1 MVVGLILPAVVI
13 SPVVS
18 VIIESVTEFV
28 AENFGIL
35 PKVPPP
41 VIPLVGVADV
51 ILPLASTTIF
61 GIKYVP
67 AVTPELLR
75 SIVILLPEA

>member
-35 PKVPPP
+35 PNVPPP
-41 VIPLVGVADV
+41 VIVPVGDAEV
-51 ILPLASTTIF
+51 ILPFA
-61 GIKYVP
+61 
-67 AVTPELLR
+67 
-75 SIVILLPEA
+75 SIVILGAK